1 MAKVINEPIP
11 KTTDVSENKITDVIS
26 KFNLKAFDNRS

>member
-1 MAKVINEPIP
+1 MAKVFNEPIT
-11 KTTDVSENKITDVIS
+11 KTTDVGENKTDLIS